1 MDWVRSHHLTADS
14 HQAANTHGGQLT
26 DPIYLFNTG
35 KRIRFGISFPLTFTS
50 ERCIIPALCTTT

>member
-35 KRIRFGISFPLTFTS
+35 KGSDLAFHSR
-50 ERCIIPALCTTT
+50 

>member
-26 DPIYLFNTG
+26 DPIYLTQEKDQIWHF
-35 KRIRFGISFPLTFTS
+35 
-50 ERCIIPALCTTT
+50 IPINIYQ